1 MFGGFSR
8 QWVGAAARISRQLCV
23 VGDVPARG
31 AQRER
36 VVIVNILRCEHCAST
51 DLTRLSD
58 GEYRC
63 NHCKASLHITA
74 PAPVRPAAK
83 PSPPSAQSTARTV
96 ALAVLTIGGLVA
108 LVTLRVKLSE
118 QRRQAARSRMIQ
130 RSVAASLEKR
140 FGTSS
145 SSGRSAGSDSE
156 ALPKASSPQEFGGAE
171 VEAPKV
177 VRGTFDQATELPDR
191 VGNLYIVGLVKNTG
205 EAPIDHPRVEAT
217 LWDAQHHKLA
227 VGMGF
232 TSTMN
237 LLPGEEFPIK
247 LLVSRAPKYASVSY
261 QFAPKAMT
269 YGSPQ
274 RFDLAVE
281 SAKLAPTSL
290 GGYNLTGRLRNKDKA
305 DVQHVRV
312 VALLFGADQ
321 KIVGMQDG
329 ILSQQTLPA
338 GDECPFSV
346 NVFSVAATPKT
357 FRVYT
362 SAMAAR

>member
-1 MFGGFSR
+1 M
-8 QWVGAAARISRQLCV
+8 
-23 VGDVPARG
+23 
-31 AQRER
+31 
-36 VVIVNILRCEHCAST
+36 NILRCEHCAST
-51 DLTRLSD
+51 DLTRLSE

-63 NHCKASLHITA
+63 NHCKASLHIAA
-74 PAPVRPAAK
+74 PAPAPGRAPNRTPV
-83 PSPPSAQSTARTV
+83 PPQGNSTAKTV
-96 ALAVLTIGGLVA
+96 ALVGVTIVGLVA
-108 LVTLRVKLSE
+108 LVTLRVKLAE

-130 RSVAASLEKR
+130 RSVSASLERR

-145 SSGRSAGSDSE
+145 VAGSDRGV
-156 ALPKASSPQEFGGAE
+156 LPKASSPQEFSGAA
-171 VEAPKV
+171 VEAPKL
-177 VRGTFDQATELPDR
+177 VRGTFDGAVELPDR

-247 LLVSRAPKYASVSY
+247 LLVSRAPKYESISY
-261 QFAPKAMT
+261 QFAPKAMM
-269 YGSPQ
+269 YGTPQ
-274 RFDLAVE
+274 RFELAVE
-281 SAKLAPTSL
+281 EPKLLPTSL
-290 GGYNLTGRLRNKDKA
+290 GGYSLSGRMRNKSKS

-312 VALLFGADQ
+312 VALLFGEDK

-329 ILSQQTLPA
+329 ILPQQTLPA
-338 GDECPFSV
+338 GDECPFTV
-346 NVFSVAATPKT
+346 QVFSVARPAKS

-362 SAMAAR
+362 SAMAVR

>member
-1 MFGGFSR
+1 MPKWFMPHEDSSAPSAKDTALSPGNLDYLF
-8 QWVGAAARISRQLCV
+8 
-23 VGDVPARG
+23 
-31 AQRER
+31 
-36 VVIVNILRCEHCAST
+36 ILPHW
-51 DLTRLSD
+51 
-58 GEYRC
+58 
-63 NHCKASLHITA
+63 A
-74 PAPVRPAAK
+74 PAPEPTQTPEELVLRQESGPSRVAIGLGERLSRAGRGLKQKAGMVR
-83 PSPPSAQSTARTV
+83 
-96 ALAVLTIGGLVA
+96 
-108 LVTLRVKLSE
+108 
-118 QRRQAARSRMIQ
+118 
-130 RSVAASLEKR
+130 
-140 FGTSS
+140 
-145 SSGRSAGSDSE
+145 
-156 ALPKASSPQEFGGAE
+156 
-171 VEAPKV
+171 
-177 VRGTFDQATELPDR
+177 
-191 VGNLYIVGLVKNTG
+191 
-205 EAPIDHPRVEAT
+205 
-217 LWDAQHHKLA
+217 
-227 VGMGF
+227 
-232 TSTMN
+232 N